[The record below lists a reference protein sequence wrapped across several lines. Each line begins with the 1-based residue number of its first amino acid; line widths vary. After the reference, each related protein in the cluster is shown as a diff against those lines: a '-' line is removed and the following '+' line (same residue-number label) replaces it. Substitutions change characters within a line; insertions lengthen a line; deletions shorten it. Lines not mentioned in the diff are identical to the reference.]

1 MRIVR
6 VLFQR
11 DAEGPFA
18 HVRLVRLQR
27 RAPPWLGYRT
37 RVIGRLGVNQ
47 AALGL
52 AGHLELFERA
62 AGMAVRQF
70 EVGLKLLTR
79 YVQFPGFARL
89 VRVR

>member
-1 MRIVR
+1 
-6 VLFQR
+6 
-11 DAEGPFA
+11 
-18 HVRLVRLQR
+18 
-27 RAPPWLGYRT
+27 
-37 RVIGRLGVNQ
+37 
-47 AALGL
+47 
-52 AGHLELFERA
+52 LFERA